1 MAAPTTLSM
10 RVAVA
15 FTNSGMTLAV
25 DQKTVVVVAY
35 QAAVATLPSTPRA
48 HPAGGTNANWVALT
62 NGASATA
69 PMAFVAS
76 TAAVRIVLTAATE
89 EGIDRSVN
97 AITKIAIHVLVLHSI
112 ELATPVI
119 LGIRGAASASD
130 GTTAKPRARQ
140 RVFAGGLEGLPLR
153 SLFTPLV
160 AC

>member
-10 RVAVA
+10 RDAVA

-35 QAAVATLPSTPRA
+35 QAAVAKLPSTPTV

-62 NGASATA
+62 DGTSATT
-69 PMAFVAS
+69 PRAFVAS
-76 TAAVRIVLTAATE
+76 TAADRVTLTAATE
-89 EGIDRSVN
+89 EGIN
-97 AITKIAIHVLVLHSI
+97 KKATAITKTAIHVLV
-112 ELATPVI
+112 ELAIPVI

-130 GTTAKPRARQ
+130 GTTARPKARQ
-140 RVFAGGLEGLPLR
+140 RVFAGGFEGLPLR
-153 SLFTPLV
+153 YLFTLLA